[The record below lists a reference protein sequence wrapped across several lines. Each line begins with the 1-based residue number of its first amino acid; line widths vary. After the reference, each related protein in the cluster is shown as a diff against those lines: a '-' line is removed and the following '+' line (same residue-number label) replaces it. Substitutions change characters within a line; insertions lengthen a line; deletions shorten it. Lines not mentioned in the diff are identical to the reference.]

1 MRNGQLTPGRKG
13 TDLSL
18 PCFEA
23 AIRLIDHVNP
33 PLAAHDAAIPVPFLE
48 RFERAAHFH
57 IADSSQSKSAA
68 HNRNG
73 AEIRRGP

>member
-1 MRNGQLTPGRKG
+1 MANEKG
-13 TDLSL
+13 PAQSGLDLSL

-33 PLAAHDAAIPVPFLE
+33 PLTAHHATIPVPLLE
-48 RFERAAHFH
+48 GFERATHFH
-57 IADSSQSKSAA
+57 IAGSSQSKSAA